1 MKKFEL
7 PKMDIEMIDVAD
19 IITTSTEPAC
29 PENTALPCLAD

>member
-19 IITTSTEPAC
+19 IITTSTDC